1 MLVLSR
7 KPDEYIL
14 IGDDIKITIC
24 EITGGKVK
32 VGITAPRNIAV
43 VRGELVAKQQQE
55 GSKSE

>member
-24 EITGGKVK
+24 EIAGGKVK
-32 VGITAPRNIAV
+32 VGITAPRSITV

>member
-7 KPDEYIL
+7 KADEHIL

-24 EITGGKVK
+24 EIMGGKVK

-43 VRGELVAKQQQE
+43 VRGELVVKQQQE